1 MPIEQV
7 LETLLIIAVPTALVL
22 AGLLSKNRVKELW
35 WSKLLIVMGIT
46 LLILVFLVRLQ
57 A

>member
-1 MPIEQV
+1 MQEV
-7 LETLLIIAVPTALVL
+7 LETLLIITVPTAFVL
-22 AGLLSKNRVKELW
+22 AGLLSKNYVKEIW
-35 WSKLLIVMGIT
+35 WSKLLIILGIT